1 MGILAVRPEYQ
12 RKGLGS
18 MLLTPVLELADKDKA
33 KVFVQASVKGLGLY
47 LKHGWIEVDE
57 ILLDFSPYGG
67 EKQMKTALLIRE
79 PRSIQRT

>member
-1 MGILAVRPEYQ
+1 
-12 RKGLGS
+12 